1 MVTKDDGTRRPACP
15 GNAAPIGVLDVA
27 SALVA
32 GDEHANGVCASRGA
46 LYARMDDE
54 ARRAFAAAFDVCSTH

>member
-15 GNAAPIGVLDVA
+15 GNAAPIGVA

-32 GDEHANGVCASRGA
+32 GDEHAKGVCASRGA
-46 LYARMDDE
+46 LYARMDEE
-54 ARRAFAAAFDVCSTH
+54 ARGAFAAAFDVCSTH